1 MRSPDDRM
9 PADPTADGRI
19 ADVPTT
25 AVPTAASG
33 GRGTRRARRRRA
45 AGGRA
50 SSTVGL
56 VLLAACIVST
66 LWLTVTGQLGL
77 YIHPRYFVFT
87 AIMAVI
93 GLVATVAG
101 FALRPAEAAAEHDH
115 DHDHGPAAL
124 GDAAAPSSA
133 GSGSGTESAVASARR
148 RRASLRSR
156 ASRLAVAGVVTV
168 TVVAVLVLPP
178 RTLTTST
185 VTQRALN
192 SSTVASDAAPDEELL
207 GTSDFSTLGVKDWS
221 QLLAQTTDPT
231 FFTSKSV
238 DITGF
243 VSADPDDPD
252 DVFYVTRFVVT
263 CCAVDAQPVGVPV
276 YQPGWAST
284 LETDEWVEVTGPFA
298 SNPSARSRQ
307 PLAVMPA
314 TVEQVE
320 QPTDPYVY

>member
-9 PADPTADGRI
+9 PEDREADARTADGRTSF
-19 ADVPTT
+19 ALRPV
-25 AVPTAASG
+25 
-33 GRGTRRARRRRA
+33 RRRRA
-45 AGGRA
+45 AG
-50 SSTVGL
+50 V
-56 VLLAACIVST
+56 VST
-66 LWLTVTGQLGL
+66 LWLTITGQLGL

-87 AIMAVI
+87 GIMAVI

-101 FALRPAEAAAEHDH
+101 FALRPADAAEEHDH
-115 DHDHGPAAL
+115 AHDHDPLGLAAPAAP
-124 GDAAAPSSA
+124 ATRSA
-133 GSGSGTESAVASARR
+133 ERR
-148 RRASLRSR
+148 RLRARVG
-156 ASRLAVAGVVTV
+156 RLAVAGVVTI

-178 RTLTTST
+178 RTLTSST

-221 QLLAQTTDPT
+221 VLLSQTTDPT

-238 DITGF
+238 DVTGF
-243 VSADPDDPD
+243 VSADPDDPE

-284 LETDEWVEVTGPFA
+284 LEVDEWVRVTGPFA
-298 SNPSARSRQ
+298 SNPSAKSRQ
-307 PLAVMPA
+307 PLAVMPQG
-314 TVEQVE
+314 VEQVE
-320 QPTDPYVY
+320 QPADPYVY

>member
-1 MRSPDDRM
+1 MRSPDDRE
-9 PADPTADGRI
+9 PSDRELRHPQPRDPQPRDR
-19 ADVPTT
+19 
-25 AVPTAASG
+25 AASPL
-33 GRGTRRARRRRA
+33 RLALRRRA

-66 LWLTVTGQLGL
+66 LWLAVTGQLGL

-87 AIMAVI
+87 GIMAVI

-101 FALRPAEAAAEHDH
+101 FALRPAAAAEEHDH
-115 DHDHGPAAL
+115 DHGSAEPAP
-124 GDAAAPSSA
+124 G
-133 GSGSGTESAVASARR
+133 
-148 RRASLRSR
+148 RASLRARVSR
-156 ASRLAVAGVVTV
+156 VAIAGVVTV

-207 GTSDFSTLGVKDWS
+207 GTSDFSTLGVRDWS

-276 YQPGWAST
+276 YQPGWSST
-284 LETDEWVEVTGPFA
+284 LETDEWVRVQGPFA

-307 PLAVMPA
+307 PLAVMPQG
-314 TVEQVE
+314 VQQVD
-320 QPTDPYVY
+320 QPADPYVY

>member
-1 MRSPDDRM
+1 MRSPDDRE
-9 PADPTADGRI
+9 PSVRELRDPQPRDR
-19 ADVPTT
+19 
-25 AVPTAASG
+25 AASPL
-33 GRGTRRARRRRA
+33 RLALRRRA

-56 VLLAACIVST
+56 VLLASCIVST
-66 LWLTVTGQLGL
+66 LWLAVTGQLGL

-87 AIMAVI
+87 GIMAVI

-101 FALRPAEAAAEHDH
+101 FALRPADAAEEHDH
-115 DHDHGPAAL
+115 DHGSAEPAP
-124 GDAAAPSSA
+124 G
-133 GSGSGTESAVASARR
+133 
-148 RRASLRSR
+148 RASPRARVSR
-156 ASRLAVAGVVTV
+156 VAIAGVVTV

-207 GTSDFSTLGVKDWS
+207 GTSDFSTLGVRDWS

-276 YQPGWAST
+276 YQPGWSST
-284 LETDEWVEVTGPFA
+284 LETDEWVRVQGPFA

-307 PLAVMPA
+307 PLAVMPQG
-314 TVEQVE
+314 VQQVD
-320 QPTDPYVY
+320 QPADPYVY

>member
-1 MRSPDDRM
+1 MRSPDDRE
-9 PADPTADGRI
+9 PSDRELRHPQPRDPQPRDR
-19 ADVPTT
+19 
-25 AVPTAASG
+25 AASPL
-33 GRGTRRARRRRA
+33 RLALRRRA

-66 LWLTVTGQLGL
+66 LWLAVTGQLGL

-87 AIMAVI
+87 GIMAVI

-101 FALRPAEAAAEHDH
+101 FALRPADAAEEHDH
-115 DHDHGPAAL
+115 DHGSAEPAP
-124 GDAAAPSSA
+124 GRP
-133 GSGSGTESAVASARR
+133 
-148 RRASLRSR
+148 SLRARVSR
-156 ASRLAVAGVVTV
+156 VAIAGVVTV

-207 GTSDFSTLGVKDWS
+207 GTSDFSTLGVRDWS

-276 YQPGWAST
+276 YQPGWSST
-284 LETDEWVEVTGPFA
+284 LETDEWVRVQGPFA

-307 PLAVMPA
+307 PLAVMPQG
-314 TVEQVE
+314 VQQVD
-320 QPTDPYVY
+320 QPADPYVY

>member
-1 MRSPDDRM
+1 MPSPDDREPAERE
-9 PADPTADGRI
+9 PADRTA
-19 ADVPTT
+19 T
-25 AVPTAASG
+25 AL
-33 GRGTRRARRRRA
+33 RRTRRRRA

-66 LWLTVTGQLGL
+66 LWLTITGQLGL

-87 AIMAVI
+87 GIMAVI

-101 FALRPAEAAAEHDH
+101 FALRPADAAEEHDH
-115 DHDHGPAAL
+115 DHGSAALDDLAAGPAEL
-124 GDAAAPSSA
+124 PAA
-133 GSGSGTESAVASARR
+133 
-148 RRASLRSR
+148 RASLRAR
-156 ASRLAVAGVVTV
+156 ASRVAVAAVVTV

-178 RTLTTST
+178 RTLTQST

-192 SSTVASDAAPDEELL
+192 SSTVASDAAPDQELL

-276 YQPGWAST
+276 YQPGWKST
-284 LETDEWVEVTGPFA
+284 LQTDEWVRVTGPFA
-298 SNPSARSRQ
+298 SNPSAKSRQ
-307 PLAVMPA
+307 PLAVMPQG
-314 TVEQVE
+314 VQQVD
-320 QPTDPYVY
+320 QPADPYVY